1 MYARKISFTLL
12 APSIWPVLETAA
24 RQVSEP
30 GYSRYL
36 MKKNNNSGVVF
47 EVFENKSEAS
57 QKLEALKAVQSL
69 HEQAM
74 AKVTVAEGE
83 LL

>member
-30 GYSRYL
+30 GYIRYL
-36 MKKNNNSGVVF
+36 MKTNNNSGVVF
-47 EVFENKSEAS
+47 EVFENKGGAS

>member
-1 MYARKISFTLL
+1 
-12 APSIWPVLETAA
+12 
-24 RQVSEP
+24 
-30 GYSRYL
+30 
-36 MKKNNNSGVVF
+36 
-47 EVFENKSEAS
+47 
-57 QKLEALKAVQSL
+57 LEALKAVQSL